1 MTCETI
7 TPMIY
12 PIKRGDTFTLACTY
26 KQNGVVYDVTNF
38 TIRSQVR
45 DSSGALVAELSVAKA
60 DQAAHPGVF
69 VLSAADPM
77 DWPIDILSC
86 DIQFSDSDGVVRS
99 TQTFMIPVVEGV
111 THD

>member
-1 MTCETI
+1 MICETI
-7 TPMIY
+7 TPVIS

-26 KQNGVVYDVTNF
+26 KQNGVAFDVTLF

-45 DSSGALVAELSVAKA
+45 DSSGALVEELTATKA
-60 DQAAHPGVF
+60 NQTTNPGVF

-77 DWPIDILSC
+77 DWPVDVLSC
-86 DIQFSDSDGVVRS
+86 DIQFSDSEGDVRS
-99 TQTFMIPVVEGV
+99 TQPFQIPVVEDV

>member
-7 TPMIY
+7 TPMIS

-26 KQNGVVYDVTNF
+26 KQNGAAYDVTNF

-45 DSSGALVAELSVAKA
+45 DSSGALVEELTATKA
-60 DQAAHPGVF
+60 NQTTNPGVF
-69 VLSAADPM
+69 VLAAADPM
-77 DWPIDILSC
+77 DWPVDVLSC
-86 DIQFSDSDGVVRS
+86 DIQFSDSEGVIRS
-99 TQTFMIPVVEGV
+99 TQTFQIPVEEDV

>member
-7 TPMIY
+7 TPMIS

-45 DSSGALVAELSVAKA
+45 DSEGMLVSELTVTKA
-60 DQAAHPGVF
+60 DQSTNPGVF
-69 VLSAADPM
+69 VLAAAGATA
-77 DWPIDILSC
+77 WPVDILSC
-86 DIQFSDSDGVVRS
+86 DIQFSDSEGVVRS
-99 TQTFMIPVVEGV
+99 TQTFKIPVVEDV

>member
-7 TPMIY
+7 TPTIS

-45 DSSGALVAELSVAKA
+45 DSSGALVEELTVTKA
-60 DQAAHPGVF
+60 NQTANPGVF
-69 VLSAADPM
+69 VLSAADQM
-77 DWPIDILSC
+77 DWPIDLLRC
-86 DIQFSDSDGVVRS
+86 DIQFSEEETVRS
-99 TQTFMIPVVEGV
+99 TRTFFIPVEEDV

>member
-7 TPMIY
+7 PPMIS

-26 KQNGVVYDVTNF
+26 KQNNMVYDVTNF

-45 DSSGALVAELSVAKA
+45 DSSGALVEELTVAKA
-60 DQAAHPGVF
+60 DQTEHPGVF

-77 DWPIDILSC
+77 DWPVDVLSC
-86 DIQFSDSDGVVRS
+86 DIQFSDAEGMVRS
-99 TQTFMIPVVEGV
+99 TQTFQIPVIEDV
-111 THD
+111 TQ